1 MKPFLAILLPVMLT
15 ALSDPFTA
23 NATGFDPFAANAAGR
38 FRHVVLFK
46 FKEGTTPEQ
55 IARVESEFRKL
66 PTLID
71 TIVDFEW
78 GTSQT
83 VETEL
88 AQGYTH
94 CFLVTFRDKAGLQTY
109 LPHPAHTAFVDLVKP
124 LVDQVHVFDYVSG
137 R

>member
-1 MKPFLAILLPVMLT
+1 MKPLLALLGSL
-15 ALSDPFTA
+15 ALVTLSSASAADS
-23 NATGFDPFAANAAGR
+23 TGL

-46 FKEGTTPEQ
+46 FKADTTPEQ
-55 IARVESEFRKL
+55 IAKVEQEFRKL
-66 PTLID
+66 PSQID

-83 VETEL
+83 VEVEL

-94 CFLVTFRDKAGLQTY
+94 CFLVTFKDKSGLETY

-124 LVDQVHVFDYVSG
+124 LLDQVHVFDFVSA

>member
-1 MKPFLAILLPVMLT
+1 MLT
-15 ALSDPFTA
+15 ALP
-23 NATGFDPFAANAAGR
+23 NLPAADSIGR

-46 FKEGTTPEQ
+46 FKDGTTPDQ
-55 IARVESEFRKL
+55 IAKVESEFRKL
-66 PTLID
+66 PSQID
-71 TIVDFEW
+71 AIIDFEW

-83 VETEL
+83 VEVEL

-94 CFLVTFRDKAGLQTY
+94 CFLVTFQDKSGLQTY

-124 LVDQVHVFDYVSG
+124 LLDQVHVLDYVSS